1 MACAMYWTLKMA
13 ELLIEDLTVT
23 YPTATGPVDVVKSL
37 SLRMGAERIGIVGE
51 SGSGKSMTARA
62 VLGLVRAPG
71 VAKAG
76 RMAYDGVDLLRQSP
90 AGWRGIR
97 GRRIGMVL
105 QDPKFSL
112 NPVLRIGRQIAEAGL
127 LHRVFTPGQAR
138 ARVMAMLETVGVDHP
153 DRVFDAYPHQLSGGI
168 GQRVMIAA
176 MMIAEPGLLIADEPT
191 SALDVMVRG
200 QVLEMM
206 DREIRKRGM
215 GLLMISHDLKMVAH
229 FCDRVL
235 VMYQGRV
242 VESCAAKDLF
252 HSQHP
257 YTRGLLNCL
266 PTGQNPGQVLPTI
279 DRKLIQQTVSHHG
292 Q

>member
-1 MACAMYWTLKMA
+1 MA
-13 ELLIEDLTVT
+13 ELLIEDLSVT
-23 YPTATGPVDVVKSL
+23 YPTPTGPVQVVKSL
-37 SLRMGAERIGIVGE
+37 SLQMGAERIGIVGE

-62 VLGLVRAPG
+62 VLGLVRSPG
-71 VAKAG
+71 TTTAR
-76 RMAYDGVDLLRQSP
+76 RMAYDGIDLMRQDA
-90 AGWRGIR
+90 AGWRAIR

-112 NPVLRIGRQIAEAGL
+112 NPVQRIGRQIAEAGL
-127 LHRVFTPGQAR
+127 LHRVFSRGQAR
-138 ARVMAMLETVGVDHP
+138 ARVLEMLETVGVDQP
-153 DRVFDAYPHQLSGGI
+153 GRVYEAYPHQLSGGI

-206 DREIRKRGM
+206 DREIRRRGM

-242 VESCAAKDLF
+242 VESCSAGDLF
-252 HSQHP
+252 KSRHP

-266 PTGQNPGQVLPTI
+266 PTGEHPGQPLPTI
-279 DRKLIQQTVSHHG
+279 DRALIQEEAMRHG
-292 Q
+292 A

>member
-1 MACAMYWTLKMA
+1 MA

-23 YPTATGPVDVVKSL
+23 YPTASGPVDVVKSL

-62 VLGLVRAPG
+62 ILGLVRSPRAT
-71 VAKAG
+71 AS
-76 RMAYDGVDLLRQSP
+76 RMAYDGADLLRQTPS
-90 AGWRGIR
+90 GWRAIR

-112 NPVLRIGRQIAEAGL
+112 NPVLRVGRQIAEAGL
-127 LHRVFTPGQAR
+127 LHGVFKPAQAR
-138 ARVMAMLETVGVDHP
+138 DRVLEMLRTVGVDNP
-153 DRVFDAYPHQLSGGI
+153 ERVHDAYPHQLSGGI

-235 VMYQGRV
+235 VMYRGQV

-252 HSQHP
+252 RSQHP
-257 YTRGLLNCL
+257 YTRGLLNCM
-266 PTGQNPGQVLPTI
+266 PTGQNPGQPLPTI
-279 DRKLIQQTVSHHG
+279 DRQLIQETVDRHAK
-292 Q
+292 

>member
-1 MACAMYWTLKMA
+1 MA

-23 YPTATGPVDVVKSL
+23 YPTASGSVDVVKSL

-62 VLGLVRAPG
+62 ILGLVRSPG
-71 VAKAG
+71 RSTAS
-76 RMAYDGVDLLRQSP
+76 RMTYDGADLTRQTP
-90 AGWRGIR
+90 AGWRAIR
-97 GRRIGMVL
+97 GRRIAMVL

-112 NPVLRIGRQIAEAGL
+112 NPVLRVGRQIAEAGL
-127 LHRVFTPGQAR
+127 LHGVFKPAQAR
-138 ARVMAMLETVGVDHP
+138 DRVLQMLQTVGVDHP
-153 DRVFDAYPHQLSGGI
+153 ERVYDAYPHQLSGGI

-176 MMIAEPGLLIADEPT
+176 MMMAEPGLLIADEPT

-235 VMYQGRV
+235 VMYRGQV

-252 HSQHP
+252 QSQHP
-257 YTRGLLNCL
+257 YTRGLLNCM
-266 PTGQNPGQVLPTI
+266 PTGQNPGQPLPTI
-279 DRKLIQQTVSHHG
+279 DRQLIQDTVARHA